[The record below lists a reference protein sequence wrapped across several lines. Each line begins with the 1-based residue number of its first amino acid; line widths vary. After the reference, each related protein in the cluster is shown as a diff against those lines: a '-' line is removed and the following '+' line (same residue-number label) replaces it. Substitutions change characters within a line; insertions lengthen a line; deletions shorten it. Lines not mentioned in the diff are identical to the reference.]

1 MKSITYRNSSFIK
14 NIFAY
19 SLALTIIVVAFFVV
33 TLLTGKIAE
42 AKTTLLQLTNNNLIT
57 HAMGRIDGASYTNSL
72 EAFIENYKK
81 GYRYFEVD
89 LIFTSDNKLVAKHDW
104 DSNNGTALSYNE
116 YMNSKINEKYTPL
129 DFEDI
134 VILMQTYKDVYI
146 ITDTK
151 ETDQANTTKAFQ
163 YIYDT
168 ANSTDSSIL
177 DRIIPQTYSQDMY
190 GWITD
195 IYNFKDIIYTLYQSN
210 DSDDQVI
217 DFISKNGI
225 TKVTMSTSRFS
236 AEFVDRLNQIHV
248 SSFVHTINST
258 DDAETYISQG
268 VYGFYTDDLNITANK
283 TISFKEKGLNNLK
296 LSDCLLFSN
305 YCKNNI

>member
-1 MKSITYRNSSFIK
+1 MQTISSRK
-14 NIFAY
+14 NPTSHILIYSF
-19 SLALTIIVVAFFVV
+19 SLALVVISFFVI
-33 TLLTGKIAE
+33 TLLTGRVAA
-42 AKTTLLQLTNNNLIT
+42 AKTISLQLTNNNLIA
-57 HAMGRIDGASYTNSL
+57 HAMGEIDGISYTNSL
-72 EAFIENYKK
+72 EAFIENYKE
-81 GYRYFEVD
+81 GYRVFEVD
-89 LIFTSDNKLVAKHDW
+89 LIFTDDNQLVAKHDW
-104 DSNNGTALSYNE
+104 DSNNGTASSYNE
-116 YMNSKINEKYTPL
+116 YMDSKIDEKYTPL

-151 ETDQANTTKAFQ
+151 ETDQTNTTMAFQ
-163 YIYDT
+163 AIYNT
-168 ANSTDSSIL
+168 ANSIDNTIL

-195 IYNFKDIIYTLYQSN
+195 IYNFKDIIYTLYQSD

-236 AEFVDRLNQIHV
+236 AEFVDKLNQMHV
-248 SSFVHTINST
+248 SSFIHTINST

-296 LSDCLLFSN
+296 LSDCLLF
-305 YCKNNI
+305 